1 MIDMMTIIAILI
13 AIGIMNYLHN
23 INKWQKRKR
32 NIGEIEYV
40 LWDKINIRNQKNRI
54 YICAWVI
61 AVLIGLYLIATR
73 IGDYSNYIYLIGLL
87 IVLTEIPK
95 WRIAV
100 GKKGIIV
107 NLEEIKWEQIN
118 SCKLNEAREKYI
130 LIRWLDSST
139 IKQREK
145 RAYGN
150 QIEKK
155 YSYIKERM
163 EAANN

>member
-1 MIDMMTIIAILI
+1 MMTIVAILI
-13 AIGIMNYLHN
+13 AIGIMNCLHN

-40 LWDKINIRNQKNRI
+40 LLDKINIRNQKNRI

-73 IGDYSNYIYLIGLL
+73 IGDYSNYIYLMGLL

-95 WRIAV
+95 WKIAI
-100 GKKGIIV
+100 GKKGIII
-107 NLEEIKWEQIN
+107 NLEVIKWEQIN
-118 SCKLNEAREKYI
+118 SCELNEAGEKYI
-130 LIRWLDSST
+130 LIKWLDSST

-145 RAYGN
+145 RVYSN
-150 QIEKK
+150 QIDRK
-155 YSYIKERM
+155 YSFIKDRVK
-163 EAANN
+163 ATNN